1 MALENMVTTTQALIG
16 DANATED
23 IVNVYLDLAA
33 RKMLDR
39 LYPFDSTQTAIPE
52 AYQMD
57 QCELAARLYLRRGA
71 EGEISHNENGINR
84 TYGSVSD
91 EDILSRL
98 TPYVGMPKGANA
110 NA

>member
-1 MALENMVTTTQALIG
+1 MAVENMVTTTLALIG
-16 DANATED
+16 DPNATED
-23 IVNVYLDLAA
+23 LVNIYLDIAA
-33 RKMLDR
+33 RKMCDR
-39 LYPFDSTQTAIPE
+39 LYPFDPTQTAIPE
-52 AYQMD
+52 VYQMD

-98 TPYVGMPKGANA
+98 TPYVGMPR
-110 NA
+110 